1 MIFSVYSRYIP
12 SIKHMKS
19 LSNPHKIALNPIMF
33 LLYSYSIPIK
43 THEIPWVSISSQLF
57 PILFPLLK
65 PFSNGTLLRR
75 KSHPPQAAAEIRLWR
90 STFAA
95 HSHHGLAIFIIVLM
109 IEYIICIYYHKDII
123 FISIVLYHCICICL
137 CICHCI
143 VLYVMYVSMYLH
155 LCWFLGGF
163 PCSGLKV
170 CGEVLEAQNVFG
182 SSLWYGSSHMTA

>member
-1 MIFSVYSRYIP
+1 MLNLIESYDILSIFPFCTYKSLLLVHSVRFLLFLYGHYIPMIFSVYSRYIP

-137 CICHCI
+137 CICLCICHCI
-143 VLYVMYVSMYLH
+143 VLYCM
-155 LCWFLGGF
+155 
-163 PCSGLKV
+163 
-170 CGEVLEAQNVFG
+170 
-182 SSLWYGSSHMTA
+182 

>member
-43 THEIPWVSISSQLF
+43 THEIPWVSILSQLF

-75 KSHPPQAAAEIRLWR
+75 KSHPPQAAVEIRLWR

-137 CICHCI
+137 CICLCICHCI
-143 VLYVMYVSMYLH
+143 VLYCIVCNVCIYVFTSL
-155 LCWFLGGF
+155 LIFGWFPL
-163 PCSGLKV
+163 
-170 CGEVLEAQNVFG
+170 
-182 SSLWYGSSHMTA
+182 LWP

>member
-43 THEIPWVSISSQLF
+43 THEIPWISISSQLF

-65 PFSNGTLLRR
+65 PFSNRTLLRR
-75 KSHPPQAAAEIRLWR
+75 ESHPPQAAAEIRLWR

-95 HSHHGLAIFIIVLM
+95 HSHHGLAIFIIVLYND
-109 IEYIICIYYHKDII
+109 IVHNTCIYYHNKDII
-123 FISIVLYHCICICL
+123 FISMYVLYHCICIC
-137 CICHCI
+137 ICHFI
-143 VLYVMYVSMYLH
+143 VL
-155 LCWFLGGF
+155 
-163 PCSGLKV
+163 
-170 CGEVLEAQNVFG
+170 
-182 SSLWYGSSHMTA
+182 